1 MKIKLESIYGAN
13 TNQTTEMDA
22 ESWPDIAEKFYFFLL
37 SSGYV
42 LSFREL
48 ADAYDDMATGYQ
60 DALNNDG
67 LSVPPTL
74 PLDDLLE
81 EWQT

>member
-1 MKIKLESIYGAN
+1 MKIKLESISER
-13 TNQTTEMDA
+13 TKQTTEMEA
-22 ESWPDIAEKFYFFLL
+22 EGWTDIAEKFYFFLL

-42 LSFREL
+42 LSIREL
-48 ADAYDDMATGYQ
+48 ADVYDDMANAYQ

-81 EWQT
+81 EWQV